1 MAADIDPKLSL
12 EARIRERAYEIYLS
26 RNSEGDDLSDWLM
39 AEQELKA
46 SSDQQTE
53 VSNSEQAR
61 DPKGSSVS
69 GKKKRSATAS
79 L

>member
-26 RNSEGDDLSDWLM
+26 RNSEGDELSDWLT

-46 SSDQQTE
+46 SNDQQNE
-53 VSNSEQAR
+53 VSNAEQAQ